1 MQIIHRISVLL
12 LSLFISTTV
21 FADRTVE
28 SYSGTINNFKK
39 IDTVKPFFSSSYG
52 YAVFPNIGKA
62 GFFIGGSYGEGQV
75 YRKGKVTGFS
85 YAADVSIGFQL
96 GGQVYSQVVFFQDKR
111 AYDEFV
117 TGNFEFS
124 AQASAIAVTASV
136 RAQSSTG
143 GGTSAGASTH
153 ADSGGTQMDTNYN
166 KGMLVFVL
174 GKGGLMYEAAI
185 AGQKYGYDPVK

>member
-1 MQIIHRISVLL
+1 M
-12 LSLFISTTV
+12 FISTTS
-21 FADRTVE
+21 FAERKVE
-28 SYSGTINNFKK
+28 SYAATITNLKK
-39 IDTVKPFFSSSYG
+39 NDVVKPFFSSAYG

-75 YRKGKVTGFS
+75 YRGGKVTGFS

-111 AYDEFV
+111 AYQEFI

-124 AQASAIAVTASV
+124 AQASAIAVTASA

-143 GGTSAGASTH
+143 GGSSAGASTH
-153 ADSGGTQMDTNYN
+153 AETGGAQMDTSYN